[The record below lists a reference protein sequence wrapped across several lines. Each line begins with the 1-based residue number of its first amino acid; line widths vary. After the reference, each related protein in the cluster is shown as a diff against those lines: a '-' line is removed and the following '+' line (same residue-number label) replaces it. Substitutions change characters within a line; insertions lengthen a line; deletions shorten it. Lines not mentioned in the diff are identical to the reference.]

1 MTIPSQD
8 FREKLPELLKTVES
22 YILNTYGA
30 HYAADGG
37 SVQVVDLWDN
47 IGIAQSAFQAD
58 LIKYSSRYGKKESKN
73 PKDLMKILHYALL
86 LYYFDHI
93 RTNVPESSQ
102 SNRK

>member
-1 MTIPSQD
+1 MPIPSQE
-8 FREKLPELLKTVES
+8 FRETLPQLLKTVET

-37 SVQVVDLWDN
+37 SVQVIDLWDN

-93 RTNVPESSQ
+93 KDYVHQSSK
-102 SNRK
+102 SN